1 MSCQLAPT
9 AHGCPPPASNRQ
21 PPALQTGALPP
32 ELDGHGVDLA
42 GFEPAV
48 FALPRR
54 RATCCATGPWSGT
67 PESNGVSCAPK
78 AHGLP
83 SPSCP
88 IARRMV
94 DAGLLMPS
102 AVEMSTADPAG
113 RSRGSTGGRS
123 RTRYLR
129 SSGDRR
135 ATCFA
140 LTHMYSYR
148 CCGSRNAARSRCGR
162 AASAR
167 RLRVR

>member
-42 GFEPAV
+42 GFEPAA

-113 RSRGSTGGRS
+113 RSRGKHGRQES
-123 RTRYLR
+123 NPLLPVFWRPACNL
-129 SSGDRR
+129 
-135 ATCFA
+135 FA
-140 LTHMYSYR
+140 LTRMFSCR
-148 CCGSRNAARSRCGR
+148 CLGSRNAARSRCGR